1 MPRSP
6 FAKLLGR
13 VFGACGIEFN
23 QDTWKANDSK
33 KKLATPVKTKIS
45 SDSCTTIEV
54 KVTYKT
60 SRVKKQLYQVELYLF
75 CPQELLP
82 VKFDFYG
89 QLWQV
94 IRLHSPKVPS
104 LGELSNGTGPA
115 HIIPLIQSRLK
126 AYQMLFKGERK
137 MSKKEAKQQVEAEAL
152 IIQQFRLYVCM
163 MRASIRK
170 QSDCI
175 TKSTKSVQI
184 EQANDIRSPLIQSI
198 ICLVA
203 ETLEAIL
210 SLRAACE
217 CCEGRDASTDLLQAW
232 KLVDEFALAEADRS
246 LLKLLLELDKMRA
259 DMQLMK
265 GASEEDASIKKLRPL
280 PPRSPGLICMQQ
292 QAESFMLPRA
302 DIQAAIL
309 QKLSSDGGTNGSP
322 SIPYPSA
329 VRNGDRSIP
338 GIAIACQ
345 LVRACVMELEDDRRR
360 RGYTESILTPD
371 APHGNEAYTNRLK
384 VLKHNARAAVSLK
397 PEVLNPSFILADIV
411 GSTIAGIAMA
421 TAVVGTWLAFGVAD
435 ARNQFQAVYI
445 AIIIVFYMLKD
456 RIKEWGKRYLQPI
469 AEWFGLEFPDRIV
482 NVTDRRGK
490 KVGLCKEATKISG
503 DSSVNHHVRLMRHHD
518 KGHIP
523 SHFHETRPEKV
534 LAYRRRM
541 YVYWP
546 HVDPQLQGVDG
557 LDDVLQVDL
566 SWLTRRMQPSR
577 ESHYCLSSAATGT
590 HAEKIKCARVYHINL
605 VLRVRTRLAGGH
617 DDRSMQIHRARII
630 MDKNGIKRLEAADQQ
645 LHYQGASQPR
655 TAGQDLS
662 GDAELAKRLQ
672 DEEIARAQ
680 GHTPSQ
686 HSSSAAGQ
694 ASRSSHD
701 ADLAA
706 AMKQSTLEASSSN
719 YSHRN
724 SHGGGP
730 SHYHTFP
737 NGAES
742 SLPASRHSPYP
753 SYPPSSQPYPQVAS
767 SYAPGVHANGW
778 REDLHGPADPFDL
791 LLEREQAGIASQALN
806 GGSGHT
812 GYPIVDLQAGQPT
825 ANGRPQGGNE
835 KSGLQSSPSLL
846 DDWPIGPPPHP
857 STRNDESL
865 ARSLQLD
872 EDLSSALQ
880 SQTPGSS
887 QPFPSQPPEGNP
899 FSSFQAPSAGTAS
912 NHHGL
917 HAPTAGGSA
926 NGSASGWNPF
936 HAQAGG
942 PQAGV
947 SSSGSGQ
954 QASQPPSQKGPFTTS
969 GRFSPPVSLP
979 SSSSG
984 KRSGS
989 PAPPSTSAASASAVP
1004 KAPIGNKDSCAG

>member
-309 QKLSSDGGTNGSP
+309 QKLSSDGGTNGSRQDEGSQSQLDP
-322 SIPYPSA
+322 VPEFQQLAPSTASSSRDHHHQNGLHPMQTSTSTKPLLASGSLPAHVPCSLVDPAEASLTAAVSPSTQAIPDHTHETPAPADGLVRLSGAQAISGPTQISHTSGIAEQPGINQQPGNNQQLGSNQQPPHRLQAAQQSRQQPVQQESPFGRGAVELERDMGHHQQDLQAIHSVTPASIPYPSA

-645 LHYQGASQPR
+645 LHYQGRRQSVHVQLPAVQALIRKTSSTSSPR
-655 TAGQDLS
+655 T
-662 GDAELAKRLQ
+662 
-672 DEEIARAQ
+672 
-680 GHTPSQ
+680 
-686 HSSSAAGQ
+686 
-694 ASRSSHD
+694 
-701 ADLAA
+701 
-706 AMKQSTLEASSSN
+706 
-719 YSHRN
+719 
-724 SHGGGP
+724 
-730 SHYHTFP
+730 
-737 NGAES
+737 
-742 SLPASRHSPYP
+742 
-753 SYPPSSQPYPQVAS
+753 
-767 SYAPGVHANGW
+767 
-778 REDLHGPADPFDL
+778 
-791 LLEREQAGIASQALN
+791 
-806 GGSGHT
+806 
-812 GYPIVDLQAGQPT
+812 
-825 ANGRPQGGNE
+825 
-835 KSGLQSSPSLL
+835 
-846 DDWPIGPPPHP
+846 P
-857 STRNDESL
+857 STI
-865 ARSLQLD
+865 Q
-872 EDLSSALQ
+872 
-880 SQTPGSS
+880 
-887 QPFPSQPPEGNP
+887 QPKPSDI
-899 FSSFQAPSAGTAS
+899 
-912 NHHGL
+912 
-917 HAPTAGGSA
+917 
-926 NGSASGWNPF
+926 
-936 HAQAGG
+936 
-942 PQAGV
+942 V
-947 SSSGSGQ
+947 
-954 QASQPPSQKGPFTTS
+954 
-969 GRFSPPVSLP
+969 
-979 SSSSG
+979 
-984 KRSGS
+984 
-989 PAPPSTSAASASAVP
+989 
-1004 KAPIGNKDSCAG
+1004 

>member
-1 MPRSP
+1 MFSRKTRS
-6 FAKLLGR
+6 
-13 VFGACGIEFN
+13 
-23 QDTWKANDSK
+23 
-33 KKLATPVKTKIS
+33 
-45 SDSCTTIEV
+45 
-54 KVTYKT
+54 
-60 SRVKKQLYQVELYLF
+60 
-75 CPQELLP
+75 
-82 VKFDFYG
+82 
-89 QLWQV
+89 
-94 IRLHSPKVPS
+94 S
-104 LGELSNGTGPA
+104 L
-115 HIIPLIQSRLK
+115 
-126 AYQMLFKGERK
+126 
-137 MSKKEAKQQVEAEAL
+137 
-152 IIQQFRLYVCM
+152 
-163 MRASIRK
+163 
-170 QSDCI
+170 
-175 TKSTKSVQI
+175 
-184 EQANDIRSPLIQSI
+184 
-198 ICLVA
+198 
-203 ETLEAIL
+203 
-210 SLRAACE
+210 
-217 CCEGRDASTDLLQAW
+217 
-232 KLVDEFALAEADRS
+232 
-246 LLKLLLELDKMRA
+246 
-259 DMQLMK
+259 
-265 GASEEDASIKKLRPL
+265 
-280 PPRSPGLICMQQ
+280 
-292 QAESFMLPRA
+292 
-302 DIQAAIL
+302 
-309 QKLSSDGGTNGSP
+309 TNGS
-322 SIPYPSA
+322 
-329 VRNGDRSIP
+329 
-338 GIAIACQ
+338 
-345 LVRACVMELEDDRRR
+345 
-360 RGYTESILTPD
+360 
-371 APHGNEAYTNRLK
+371 
-384 VLKHNARAAVSLK
+384 
-397 PEVLNPSFILADIV
+397 
-411 GSTIAGIAMA
+411 
-421 TAVVGTWLAFGVAD
+421 
-435 ARNQFQAVYI
+435 
-445 AIIIVFYMLKD
+445 
-456 RIKEWGKRYLQPI
+456 
-469 AEWFGLEFPDRIV
+469 
-482 NVTDRRGK
+482 
-490 KVGLCKEATKISG
+490 
-503 DSSVNHHVRLMRHHD
+503 
-518 KGHIP
+518 
-523 SHFHETRPEKV
+523 
-534 LAYRRRM
+534 
-541 YVYWP
+541 
-546 HVDPQLQGVDG
+546 
-557 LDDVLQVDL
+557 
-566 SWLTRRMQPSR
+566 
-577 ESHYCLSSAATGT
+577 
-590 HAEKIKCARVYHINL
+590 
-605 VLRVRTRLAGGH
+605 
-617 DDRSMQIHRARII
+617 
-630 MDKNGIKRLEAADQQ
+630 
-645 LHYQGASQPR
+645 GASQPR

-767 SYAPGVHANGW
+767 SYAPGGPSHMPQNNQRHAANHPNPDQKFEDDLQLAMAMSASEAKIEQQRQDLFQSKQLQAMQQYRRDQHAQRPAEQPSGSSRQQPHATGQRPHWQERISSRLKSFPSGHAPSAPPIQSPSPAVASAVPSFSTPDLPPLFPSLTTASPNTQQSPSKPPARSSLVRPSNHNQRTAGVHANGW

-989 PAPPSTSAASASAVP
+989 PAPPS
-1004 KAPIGNKDSCAG
+1004 NKDSCAGCGKGLGLWGLFPTSEHIVALGQKWHPTCFKCPLCAQSIAHGTFAIGNDHRAYHVHCHKQAFHPCCSVCQGFLPVEKDNRVVFLENRFWHERYCPKHQKDGTHRCTACSRLQPVGQDWTSLQDGRALCHDCLGTMVLDTPACQPLYTEIISFFAGMGMTLPENPPLMLVESSALNEVAEGRLGPGPAAGSNSSSAGATFHTRGLTMTEHHRTITTVVRGGGPFNVVPQVTRTQGPERCTVTAILVLYGLPRLLTGSILAHEVMHAWLRMHGCTHLGPKEEEGLCQLVALLWLERQDPASLKGKWDERLASYLGHQIRTDPSPTYGDGLRAALESFQQRGLPATVDAVQKLRRFP